1 MNAHHK
7 QLNCRKG
14 DEIML
19 LFDSF
24 LQEAQRAPAQL
35 RSSAGQQAPFT
46 RRSTKI
52 GLALIEPVVQ
62 RFAVDGAAMSFYGGN
77 SPTLRFSAV
86 KLSSHV

>member
-14 DEIML
+14 DEITL
-19 LFDSF
+19 LFASF

-35 RSSAGQQAPFT
+35 RSSAGQNAPFT
-46 RRSTKI
+46 RRWTQL
-52 GLALIEPVVQ
+52 GLAPIDPVVQ
-62 RFAVDGAAMSFYGGN
+62 RLAVEGAAMSFYGCN
-77 SPTLRFSAV
+77 STTLRFSAV

>member
-1 MNAHHK
+1 MIAHHK
-7 QLNCRKG
+7 QLNSRRG

-19 LFDSF
+19 LFASF

-46 RRSTKI
+46 RRSTKL
-52 GLALIEPVVQ
+52 GLALIEPVVH
-62 RFAVDGAAMSFYGGN
+62 RLAVDGAAMSFNGGN
-77 SPTLRFSAV
+77 RPSLRFSAV